1 MRFFGAP
8 DEIKHQKSAIISPE
22 FLDAADD

>member
-22 FLDAADD
+22 VLDAADD